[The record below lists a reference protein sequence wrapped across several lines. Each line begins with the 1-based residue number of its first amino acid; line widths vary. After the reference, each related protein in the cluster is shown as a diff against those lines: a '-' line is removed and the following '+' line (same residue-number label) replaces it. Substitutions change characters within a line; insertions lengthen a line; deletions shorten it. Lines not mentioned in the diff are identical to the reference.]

1 MKKTIYFLLIIT
13 TILNISCKSDNNT
26 FKPNVS
32 GAAFE
37 VLWIIEDSIYKSP
50 AGETLFNIL
59 QSPVEHL
66 PQAEPQFQISR
77 LQPALFDN
85 LLKTT
90 RNIVIVDVNDTK
102 YTTPKIHL
110 NRSIWANSQAV
121 VTITAPD
128 TKSLDTALQKAGH
141 RIIDFIVKAERERMK
156 SYYLS
161 NLNKEALSLVYKQ
174 FGCNIAI
181 PTSLNK
187 YIDGENFLWITNGS
201 STIRQDFIIY
211 SVPYTSKEQLTHEAI
226 LNRRDSVFKVN
237 VTGGIEGSYV
247 GTEYRYYPPETKEV
261 NIGGAWA
268 AETRGLW
275 RMNNGEIMGGPFVSI
290 TRIDELNKKIITV
303 EGFVFA
309 PSYNKRNP
317 LRQMDAMVY
326 SLLLPQEINQV
337 TVNVSTKT
345 K

>member
-1 MKKTIYFLLIIT
+1 MKKTVFFVLIIT
-13 TILNISCKSDNNT
+13 VLLNISCKPSSNT

-37 VLWIIEDSIYKSP
+37 VLWIIEDSVYKSA

-77 LQPALFDN
+77 LKPALFDN

-90 RNIVIVDVNDTK
+90 RNIIIVDVNDQE

-110 NRSIWANSQAV
+110 TNSIWANTQAV

-128 TKSLDTALQKAGH
+128 TESLNIALQKSGQK
-141 RIIDFIVKAERERMK
+141 IIDFIVKAERERMK

-161 NLNKEALSLVYKQ
+161 NMNKEALTMVYKK

-181 PTSLNK
+181 PTSMNK

-211 SVPYTSKEQLTHEAI
+211 SVPYYSTEQLTHEAI
-226 LNRRDSVFKVN
+226 LSRRDSVYKIN
-237 VTGGIEGSYV
+237 VPGGVKGSYV
-247 GTEYRYYPPETKEV
+247 GTEYRHEPPETKII
-261 NIGGAWA
+261 NLNSAWA

-275 RMNNGEIMGGPFVSI
+275 RMIDGEIMGGPFVSI

-309 PSYNKRNP
+309 PGYNKRNP

-326 SLLLPQEINQV
+326 SILLPHEINQV
-337 TVNVSTKT
+337 TVNASKKT
-345 K
+345 E

>member
-1 MKKTIYFLLIIT
+1 MKKPIILLLILT
-13 TILNISCKSDNNT
+13 AILNISCKTDSTT

-37 VLWIIEDSIYKSP
+37 VLWIIEDSVYQSK

-66 PQAEPQFQISR
+66 PQAEPQFKISR
-77 LQPALFDN
+77 LRPALFDN

-90 RNIVIVDVNDTK
+90 RNIVIVDVDGTK

-110 NRSIWANSQAV
+110 NRSIWANTQAI
-121 VTITAPD
+121 VTITSPD
-128 TKSLDTALQKAGH
+128 TKSLDIALQDNGQK
-141 RIIDFIVKAERERMK
+141 IIDFIVKAERERMK
-156 SYYLS
+156 SFYLS
-161 NLNKEALSLVYKQ
+161 NMNKEALSLVYKN

-181 PTSLNK
+181 PTSMNK
-187 YIDGENFLWITNGS
+187 YIKGENFLWITNGS
-201 STIRQDFIIY
+201 GTIRQDFIIY
-211 SVPYTSKEQLTHEAI
+211 SVPYTSKEQLTHESI
-226 LNRRDSVFKVN
+226 LCRRDSVFKIN
-237 VTGGIEGSYV
+237 VCGGIKGSYV

-290 TRIDELNKKIITV
+290 TRIDELNKRIITA

-309 PSYNKRNP
+309 PGYNKRNP

-326 SLLLPQEINQV
+326 SLLLPQEINQI
-337 TVNVSTKT
+337 TVNVSKKT